1 MERVTIIPAENAFNS
16 WIDPKYIPE
25 GNDKYSLRNTQAK
38 EPEGGWRHLSQ
49 NEMATLIRNNN
60 VATDWNSILV
70 GNSFDPEVIRD
81 NVFVG
86 YIRMGNMSNDVLQYH
101 DLRLPVGISKS
112 YIHSCDLGDNV
123 AIHNVRYLSHYIIG
137 DKCMLFNIDE
147 MACTDHPKFGNG
159 IIKEGEPES
168 VRVYLEIMN
177 ETGCRQVCPF
187 DGMIAADA
195 YLWGKYID
203 DAPLQQRLKELTQ
216 ARYDSR
222 RGYYGTVGERCV
234 IKNSSIIKDVKIGD
248 CCYIKGASKI
258 KNVTINSS
266 DKEPTQIGE
275 NVIMVNGIV
284 GFGCNIFYSTTSIRF
299 ILGSNSK
306 LKYGARLINSFLGD
320 NSTIS
325 CCEVLNNLIFP
336 AHEQH
341 HNNSF
346 LIASLIMG
354 QSNIAA
360 GATLGSNHNSRT
372 PDGEIVAGRG
382 FWPGLC
388 CSVKHSCK
396 FASFTLLAKADYNYE
411 MNIPLPFALI
421 SNNYQNDS
429 LDITPAFWWQYDMY
443 ALQRNTWK
451 FNNRDSR
458 VRKLQNIEFDTFA
471 PDSMEE
477 VIAAMKLLEVQTAK
491 AWLHKNGDFEEKSYE
506 ELRSIGHNLLNGI
519 KEDVDCLE
527 VLGEG
532 MEHSKRKVRILK
544 VWNAYHAYADMLI
557 NYAVTNALTYLD
569 KNPEATLTSIT
580 EKFESERRRVW
591 INFGGQLMCEQ
602 DVDQLRKDITDGV
615 LASWDDI
622 HNRYNEIWKRY
633 PEDKLRHA
641 YLSMRFVFQAKRI
654 GPEEW
659 QKALKRE
666 IEILRFIETQV
677 TVSRAKDYTNPFRQ
691 ATFRNEDEM
700 NAAYGP
706 LEDNSFIK
714 KVSKETPEKI
724 SKIEAL
730 LATN

>member
-25 GNDKYSLRNTQAK
+25 GNDKYSIRNTQAK
-38 EPEGGWRHLSQ
+38 EPEGGWRHLTQ

-60 VATDWNSILV
+60 MATDWNSILV
-70 GNSFDPEVIRD
+70 GNSFNPDVIRD

-147 MACTDHPKFGNG
+147 MACTDHSKFGNG

-203 DAPLQQRLKELTQ
+203 DTPLQQRLKELTQ

-396 FASFTLLAKADYNYE
+396 LASFTLLAKADYNYE

-491 AWLHKNGDFEEKSYE
+491 AWLHKNGDFEEKSYQ
-506 ELRSIGHNLLNGI
+506 ELRSIGHKLLNGSQ
-519 KEDVDCLE
+519 EDVDCLE

-544 VWNAYHAYADMLI
+544 VWSAYHAYADMI
-557 NYAVTNALTYLD
+557 VNYAITNALAYLD
-569 KNPEATLTSIT
+569 RNPEATLASIT

-615 LASWDDI
+615 LASWDEI

-641 YLSMRFVFQAKRI
+641 YLSMRFVFQAERI
-654 GPEEW
+654 GHEEW

-700 NAAYGP
+700 KAAYGP

-730 LATN
+730 LAGN

>member
-1 MERVTIIPAENAFNS
+1 MERVTIIPADKAYDS
-16 WIDPKYIPE
+16 WIDPQYIPE
-25 GNDKYSLRNTQAK
+25 GHDKYSIRNTQAK
-38 EPEGGWRHLSQ
+38 EPEGGWRHLTQ

-60 VATDWNSILV
+60 TATDWNTIMV
-70 GNSFDPEVIRD
+70 GNDFNPDVIRD
-81 NVFVG
+81 NSFVG
-86 YIRMGNMSNDVLQYH
+86 FVRMGNMSADILQYH
-101 DLRLPVGISKS
+101 DLRLPVGITNSH
-112 YIHSCDLGDNV
+112 IHSCDLGSNV
-123 AIHNVRYLSHYIIG
+123 SIHNVSYLSHYIIG
-137 DKCMLFNIDE
+137 DNCILFNIDE
-147 MACTDHPKFGNG
+147 MACTDHSKFGNG
-159 IIKEGEPES
+159 IVKEGEPES
-168 VRVYLEIMN
+168 VRIYLEIMN

-203 DAPLQQRLKELTQ
+203 DTPLQLRLKEITQ
-216 ARYDSR
+216 NRYDSH
-222 RGYYGTVGERCV
+222 RGYYGTVGEKCV
-234 IKNSSIIKDVKIGD
+234 IKNSSIIKDVKIGE

-284 GFGCNIFYSTTSIRF
+284 GYGCNIFYSTTSIRF

-325 CCEVLNNLIFP
+325 CCEVLNNLIYP

-346 LIASLIMG
+346 LIAALVMG

-388 CSVKHSCK
+388 CSIKHSCK
-396 FASFTLLAKADYNYE
+396 FASFTLISKADYNYE

-421 SNNYQNDS
+421 SNNAQLDT

-451 FNNRDSR
+451 FNKRDSR

-477 VIAAMKLLEVQTAK
+477 VIAGMKLLEIQTAK
-491 AWLHKNGDFEEKSYE
+491 AWLHKNGDFAEKERPEY
-506 ELRSIGHNLLNGI
+506 RAIGRNLLNGPR
-519 KEDVDCLE
+519 EDVDCLE

-544 VWNAYHAYADMLI
+544 VYDAYHAYSDMLI
-557 NYAVTNALTYLD
+557 NYAITNILKHLETAPD
-569 KNPEATLTSIT
+569 DTLESIT
-580 EKFESERRRVW
+580 EKYESKRRRVW
-591 INFGGQLMCEQ
+591 INFGGQLMCQE
-602 DVDQLRKDITDGV
+602 DVDQLRKDIADGV
-615 LASWDDI
+615 LNSWDEI
-622 HNRYNEIWKRY
+622 HARYNEIWKRY
-633 PEDKLRHA
+633 PDDKLRHA
-641 YLSMRFVFQAKRI
+641 YLSLRFVLQAKRI
-654 GPEEW
+654 GAEEW
-659 QKALKRE
+659 KEALSRE
-666 IEILRFIETQV
+666 IDILRFIQTQV
-677 TVSRAKDYTNPFRQ
+677 TVTRAKDYTNPFRQ
-691 ATFRNEDEM
+691 ATFSSEAEM
-700 NAAYGP
+700 IAAYEP
-706 LEDNSFIK
+706 LEENSFIK
-714 KVSKETPEKI
+714 KVNAETPEKI
-724 SKIEAL
+724 SKIESL
-730 LATN
+730 LAGN

>member
-70 GNSFDPEVIRD
+70 GNSFNPDVIRD

-86 YIRMGNMSNDVLQYH
+86 FVRMGNMTNDVLQYH

-147 MACTDHPKFGNG
+147 MACTDHSKFGNG

-477 VIAAMKLLEVQTAK
+477 VIAAMKLLEIQTAK

-506 ELRSIGHNLLNGI
+506 ELRSIGHKLLNGI

>member
-70 GNSFDPEVIRD
+70 GNSFNPDVIRD

-147 MACTDHPKFGNG
+147 MACTDHSKFGNG

-203 DAPLQQRLKELTQ
+203 DAPLQQRLKEFTQ

-346 LIASLIMG
+346 LI
-354 QSNIAA
+354 
-360 GATLGSNHNSRT
+360 
-372 PDGEIVAGRG
+372 E
-382 FWPGLC
+382 
-388 CSVKHSCK
+388 
-396 FASFTLLAKADYNYE
+396 
-411 MNIPLPFALI
+411 
-421 SNNYQNDS
+421 
-429 LDITPAFWWQYDMY
+429 
-443 ALQRNTWK
+443 
-451 FNNRDSR
+451 
-458 VRKLQNIEFDTFA
+458 
-471 PDSMEE
+471 
-477 VIAAMKLLEVQTAK
+477 
-491 AWLHKNGDFEEKSYE
+491 
-506 ELRSIGHNLLNGI
+506 
-519 KEDVDCLE
+519 
-527 VLGEG
+527 
-532 MEHSKRKVRILK
+532 
-544 VWNAYHAYADMLI
+544 
-557 NYAVTNALTYLD
+557 
-569 KNPEATLTSIT
+569 
-580 EKFESERRRVW
+580 
-591 INFGGQLMCEQ
+591 
-602 DVDQLRKDITDGV
+602 
-615 LASWDDI
+615 
-622 HNRYNEIWKRY
+622 
-633 PEDKLRHA
+633 
-641 YLSMRFVFQAKRI
+641 
-654 GPEEW
+654 
-659 QKALKRE
+659 
-666 IEILRFIETQV
+666 
-677 TVSRAKDYTNPFRQ
+677 
-691 ATFRNEDEM
+691 
-700 NAAYGP
+700 
-706 LEDNSFIK
+706 
-714 KVSKETPEKI
+714 
-724 SKIEAL
+724 
-730 LATN
+730 

>member
-1 MERVTIIPAENAFNS
+1 MERVTVIPADKAYNS

-25 GNDKYSLRNTQAK
+25 GHDKYSIRNTQVK
-38 EPEGGWRHLSQ
+38 EPEGGWRHLTQ

-60 VATDWNSILV
+60 SATDWNSILV
-70 GNSFDPEVIRD
+70 GKYFDPEVIRD

-86 YIRMGNMSNDVLQYH
+86 FIRMGNMCNDILQYH

-137 DKCMLFNIDE
+137 DNCMLFNIDE
-147 MACTDHPKFGNG
+147 MACTDHSKFGNG

-195 YLWGKYID
+195 YMWGKYID
-203 DAPLQQRLKELTQ
+203 DTPLQERLKEITQ
-216 ARYDSR
+216 ARYDSH
-222 RGYYGTVGERCV
+222 RGYYGTIGEKCV

-258 KNVTINSS
+258 KNVTIKSS

-284 GFGCNIFYSTTSIRF
+284 GYGCNIFYSTTSIRF

-306 LKYGARLINSFLGD
+306 LKYGARLINSFMGD

-346 LIASLIMG
+346 LIATVVMG

-388 CSVKHSCK
+388 CSIKHSCK
-396 FASFTLLAKADYNYE
+396 FASFTLISKADYNYE

-421 SNNYQNDS
+421 SNNAQLDT

-491 AWLHKNGDFEEKSYE
+491 AWFHSNGDFEEKSYE
-506 ELRSIGHNLLNGI
+506 ELRSIGHKLLNGPR
-519 KEDVDCLE
+519 EDVDCLE

-544 VWNAYHAYADMLI
+544 VWNAYHAYADMII
-557 NYAVTNALTYLD
+557 NYAVNNALTYLD
-569 KNPEATLTSIT
+569 NKPGATLASIT

-591 INFGGQLMCEQ
+591 INFGGQLMCQQ

-615 LASWDDI
+615 LNSWDEI
-622 HNRYNEIWKRY
+622 HDRYNEIWKRY

-641 YLSMRFVFQAKRI
+641 YLSMRFVLQAKRI
-654 GPEEW
+654 GPAEW
-659 QKALKRE
+659 KTALERE
-666 IEILRFIETQV
+666 IEILRFIQTQV
-677 TVSRAKDYTNPFRQ
+677 TVTRAKDYTNPFRQ

-730 LATN
+730 LAGN